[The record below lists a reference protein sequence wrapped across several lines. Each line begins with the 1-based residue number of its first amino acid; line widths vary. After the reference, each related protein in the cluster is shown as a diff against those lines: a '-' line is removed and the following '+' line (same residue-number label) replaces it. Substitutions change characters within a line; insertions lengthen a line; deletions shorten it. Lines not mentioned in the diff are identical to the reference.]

1 MNTIYKVI
9 WNASLGIWIAVS
21 ELARGRIK
29 SKNINNERVDCLKK
43 NNFRRI
49 IVWGLL
55 SVFITP
61 TYAVRTITISG
72 TSGDLV
78 SPDSKGTDLNAQNYT
93 SWTNPNSPT
102 ADLGTSTGIGV
113 IIGNGSSTTGG
124 GNTIYGNNN
133 KSISSNTI
141 IFGNGNYSSAT
152 NGLTIGHR
160 SSTAGNAAIAIGR
173 DTVANQNFTVAIGV
187 VTSATGVKAMA
198 IGHSA
203 EASGTNSIA
212 FGASQ
217 GTGSAHTTTGARA
230 SGNYA
235 IAIGTNV
242 EASGQD
248 GVAVGSNAIASALHS
263 ASFGRAANA
272 LAEKSLALGD
282 AVSASGVRSLAMGAS
297 ANATHDNSVAL
308 GSNSTTATNATSEIS
323 VTQNNL
329 IYGNFQGQVS
339 GSGMQVSVGSVG
351 AERQIKNV
359 AAGKISNTST
369 DAINGSQL
377 FATNAVLGAVAN
389 STKTLLGGNVT
400 LSSAGTLNITN
411 IGGTGATT
419 VHDALI
425 AIKASA
431 DNANTALA
439 NHTAAALGGGATY
452 DAETGTWTPP
462 TYTLINPITG
472 TESTVSDIGS
482 AISGL
487 DVAVNTPL
495 TFKDATTGISV
506 NKLGSEFKFIG
517 DANIAA
523 IVTEGQL
530 ALSLNKN
537 LTGLT
542 SVQTTDGTNTTV
554 YGANG
559 LNINDG
565 TVVLDSS
572 GLNVGGVTV
581 GSTGINANNQS
592 ISNVADAQ
600 NAGDATN
607 LGQVESLLA
616 DATTS
621 ITNKGFSL
629 QAEDGQTVTKKL
641 GEAIE
646 IVGDNKN
653 ISTEMKDDKLSV
665 VLAKDLVLDSI
676 NAGGT
681 ILDSQGLTVG
691 NTQVTSDGI
700 FIAGGPSLSTSG
712 IDAGNKAI
720 SNVSRGINANDAIN
734 KEQFDE
740 AIQDLTDSV
749 GGLAESAVQYDRNED
764 GSVNKDIMTLGGK
777 NGTLI
782 TNVADGDV
790 SIGSKDAVNG
800 GQLATVRDNLQ
811 GQITTNTT
819 QITELKNGLEAG
831 TIGLVQ
837 QASPSDQISVA
848 KNSGGTTVNF
858 AGTSGNRVLTGIQ
871 SGSINKDSSDAI
883 TGAQLNANYEALAK
897 TLGGNAKFENGE
909 WTGPSYTVGYGENEK
924 TVNNVGDA
932 VSALNDANSALTTR
946 MDTMGAQFD
955 DAIKST
961 NERLD
966 KFTNKTNAAVAAA
979 IAIASLPQPTEYGNT
994 MMAVGTGVWEGET
1007 GFSIGA
1013 SGVTKESRILNASK
1027 PVHYVWKFATTTNSR
1042 GTWGGGASVGIQW
1055 K

>member
-1 MNTIYKVI
+1 
-9 WNASLGIWIAVS
+9 
-21 ELARGRIK
+21 
-29 SKNINNERVDCLKK
+29 
-43 NNFRRI
+43 
-49 IVWGLL
+49 
-55 SVFITP
+55 
-61 TYAVRTITISG
+61 
-72 TSGDLV
+72 
-78 SPDSKGTDLNAQNYT
+78 
-93 SWTNPNSPT
+93 
-102 ADLGTSTGIGV
+102 
-113 IIGNGSSTTGG
+113 
-124 GNTIYGNNN
+124 
-133 KSISSNTI
+133 
-141 IFGNGNYSSAT
+141 
-152 NGLTIGHR
+152 
-160 SSTAGNAAIAIGR
+160 
-173 DTVANQNFTVAIGV
+173 
-187 VTSATGVKAMA
+187 
-198 IGHSA
+198 
-203 EASGTNSIA
+203 
-212 FGASQ
+212 
-217 GTGSAHTTTGARA
+217 
-230 SGNYA
+230 
-235 IAIGTNV
+235 
-242 EASGQD
+242 
-248 GVAVGSNAIASALHS
+248 
-263 ASFGRAANA
+263 
-272 LAEKSLALGD
+272 
-282 AVSASGVRSLAMGAS
+282 
-297 ANATHDNSVAL
+297 
-308 GSNSTTATNATSEIS
+308 
-323 VTQNNL
+323 
-329 IYGNFQGQVS
+329 
-339 GSGMQVSVGSVG
+339 
-351 AERQIKNV
+351 
-359 AAGKISNTST
+359 
-369 DAINGSQL
+369 
-377 FATNAVLGAVAN
+377 
-389 STKTLLGGNVT
+389 
-400 LSSAGTLNITN
+400 
-411 IGGTGATT
+411 
-419 VHDALI
+419 
-425 AIKASA
+425 
-431 DNANTALA
+431 
-439 NHTAAALGGGATY
+439 
-452 DAETGTWTPP
+452 
-462 TYTLINPITG
+462 
-472 TESTVSDIGS
+472 
-482 AISGL
+482 
-487 DVAVNTPL
+487 
-495 TFKDATTGISV
+495 
-506 NKLGSEFKFIG
+506 
-517 DANIAA
+517 
-523 IVTEGQL
+523 
-530 ALSLNKN
+530 
-537 LTGLT
+537 
-542 SVQTTDGTNTTV
+542 
-554 YGANG
+554 
-559 LNINDG
+559 
-565 TVVLDSS
+565 
-572 GLNVGGVTV
+572 
-581 GSTGINANNQS
+581 
-592 ISNVADAQ
+592 
-600 NAGDATN
+600 
-607 LGQVESLLA
+607 
-616 DATTS
+616 
-621 ITNKGFSL
+621 
-629 QAEDGQTVTKKL
+629 
-641 GEAIE
+641 
-646 IVGDNKN
+646 
-653 ISTEMKDDKLSV
+653 MKDDKLSV